1 MTKQDTRKP
10 ASGLSRREFVR
21 GAGAATLLGLAGV
34 TPTLC
39 SPAAAAEKAPRKDGL
54 VGSNIYGWGQYYQR
68 QGKNVNDRVPE
79 LLGLVRDAGFDYLEV
94 NMDTVEPARNLVVA
108 ELMKEKG
115 LQPVTLYTGARLHD
129 EKAGETVKK
138 ILATARI
145 CRDAGFFMVSC
156 NPDPI
161 GREKTDPE
169 LANQASAAQDLGQGL
184 AALGFKLGLHQH
196 LPEMAGN
203 AREFHHLFR
212 NTDPKAVGW
221 CYDVHWVWK
230 GGIAPMDALNQYGK
244 RVVSWHLRQSR
255 NKVWYEILDS
265 GDIDYLAVAKYAHS
279 HGLPK
284 LYTVELA
291 LENDTQVTREV
302 VANHK
307 LSREF
312 VKKVFGV

>member
-1 MTKQDTRKP
+1 MQHTRKP

-21 GAGAATLLGLAGV
+21 GAGAATLLGMACV
-34 TPTLC
+34 TPTLG
-39 SPAAAAEKAPRKDGL
+39 AATEAAPERTARKTGL

-129 EKAGETVKK
+129 EKAGETVRK

-145 CRDAGFFMVSC
+145 CRDAGFFLVSC

-169 LANQASAAQDLGQGL
+169 LANQASAVKDLGQGL

-196 LPEMAGN
+196 LPEMANN

-212 NTDPKAVGW
+212 NTDPKTVGW
-221 CYDVHWVWK
+221 CYDVHWVWR
-230 GGIAPMDALNQYGK
+230 GGIVPMDALKLYGQ

-265 GDIDYLAVAKYAHS
+265 GDVDYPAVAKYAHS

-284 LYTVELA
+284 IYTVELA

-302 VANHK
+302 VANHQ
-307 LSREF
+307 LSRQY